1 MIDLAVLKGS
11 SFVVLGLARS
21 GLATVR
27 ALQAAGIDCVAWD
40 DNAASREAAADDR
53 RSGRRAG
60 GHRLVARDGPYHQ
73 SRHSES
79 SAPAASRRRGGAR
92 GRQED
97 HLRHRAAGPRPAEGG
112 FRRHHRHQRQVDDH
126 GPDRPYPRRGR
137 PALRGRRQYRPR
149 RARSRAARR
158 RVVSMCWSSRPTS
171 SNCSTASAPM
181 SRSGSTSRP
190 TISTGT
196 ATWRAMSRPRRTS
209 SRASGP
215 ATAP

>member
-1 MIDLAVLKGS
+1 MLKGS

-27 ALQAAGIDCVAWD
+27 ALKAAGIDCVAWD
-40 DNAASREAAADDR
+40 DNAASRETAARIGVPVVEPASIDWSRVDR
-53 RSGRRAG
+53 T
-60 GHRLVARDGPYHQ
+60 HHQ
-73 SRHSES
+73 PRHSEPL
-79 SAPAASRRRGGAR
+79 AQAASRRRRGAR

-97 HLRHRAAGPRPAEGG
+97 HLRHRAAGPRPTEGG
-112 FRRHHRHQRQVDDH
+112 VRRHHRHQRQVDDD

-137 PALRGRRQYRPR
+137 PALRSRRQYRPR

-158 RVVSMCWSSRPTS
+158 RAASMCWSCRPTS
-171 SNCSTASAPM
+171 SNCSKPSAPM

-190 TISTGT
+190 TISTVT

-209 SRASGP
+209 SPASSP